1 MEAPFALMM
10 FTTLSIL
17 LFALTHTHTHT
28 HKHYCPS
35 AICYKVLTKSQQ
47 ILTSCPFDFYNKVP
61 SIRNFV
67 KAMGNFL
74 NILKVT
80 LR

>member
-17 LFALTHTHTHT
+17 LFALTHTH
-28 HKHYCPS
+28 KQYCPS
-35 AICYKVLTKSQQ
+35 AICYKFLTKSQQ
-47 ILTSCPFDFYNKVP
+47 TLTSCPFDFYNKVP